1 MKEHPILFSTPMV
14 QAIMEGRKTQ
24 TRRIVKPQPPSSKCE
39 FIGAREFLASD
50 KIGYYWSDG
59 THNNMQG
66 FWPGIEKDLYCPY
79 GHPGDVLWVRETF
92 APALGDVAY
101 KADYSQSVLDEP
113 RNKGIWKP
121 SIHMPKAAARIW
133 LEITE
138 VKVER
143 LQNISNEDVIAE
155 GVKADIATDH
165 PRGVHYTAFSDLW
178 IKINGN
184 GSWIS
189 NPWVWVVKFK
199 ILSTTG
205 AASIQQPATSIQQ
218 QVNVT
223 L

>member
-1 MKEHPILFSTPMV
+1 MKQHPILFSTPMV
-14 QAIMEGRKTQ
+14 KAILEGRKTQ
-24 TRRIVKPQPPSSKCE
+24 TRRVHKYQIDCEKLSQYAQDWEIKE
-39 FIGAREFLASD
+39 FIAL
-50 KIGYYWSDG
+50 
-59 THNNMQG
+59 
-66 FWPGIEKDLYCPY
+66 CPF
-79 GHPGDVLWVRETF
+79 GQPGDRLWVRETF

-121 SIHMPKAAARIW
+121 SIHMPKTAARIW

-138 VKVER
+138 VKVE
-143 LQNISNEDVIAE
+143 LVQNISNEDVIAE

-205 AASIQQPATSIQQ
+205 KPATSNQ
-218 QVNVT
+218 
-223 L
+223 